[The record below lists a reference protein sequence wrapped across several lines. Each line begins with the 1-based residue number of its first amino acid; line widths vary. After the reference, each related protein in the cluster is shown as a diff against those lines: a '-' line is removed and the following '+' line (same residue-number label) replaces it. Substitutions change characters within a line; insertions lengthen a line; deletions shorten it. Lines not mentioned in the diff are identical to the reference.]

1 MTARRYRKIGRQRFG
16 SWGKV
21 GDHAIM
27 MASARTDAEADP
39 GWLQLVEFLA
49 VAGLADGVLER
60 NLDLLAVRRR
70 TL

>member
-1 MTARRYRKIGRQRFG
+1 
-16 SWGKV
+16 
-21 GDHAIM
+21 M